1 MPAMGAMILPL
12 IVVMLAGVA
21 VIGAVIAER
30 YPVSTWRERLAEF
43 RAASRREDRERVKF
57 VSEDVRLDQLWV
69 EDDSS
74 AYTGTDRF
82 EGLVGAV
89 ERTMDSAESRAA
101 SMRRSRDSRGGRKA
115 ESRAAEEATAH

>member
-1 MPAMGAMILPL
+1 MLAMGAMILPL

-30 YPVSTWRERLAEF
+30 YPVSTWRERLAEY
-43 RAASRREDRERVKF
+43 RSAARPGKRERVRF
-57 VSEDVRLDQLWV
+57 VSEDVHLDQLWV

-101 SMRRSRDSRGGRKA
+101 SMRRGRDSRGGRKA
-115 ESRAAEEATAH
+115 ESRAAEKVAAH

>member
-1 MPAMGAMILPL
+1 M
-12 IVVMLAGVA
+12 
-21 VIGAVIAER
+21 IGAVIAER

-43 RAASRREDRERVKF
+43 RAAARPGRQERVKF
-57 VSEDVRLDQLWV
+57 VSEDVHLDQLWV

-101 SMRRSRDSRGGRKA
+101 SMRRGRGASGKA
-115 ESRAAEEATAH
+115 ESRAAEKVAAH